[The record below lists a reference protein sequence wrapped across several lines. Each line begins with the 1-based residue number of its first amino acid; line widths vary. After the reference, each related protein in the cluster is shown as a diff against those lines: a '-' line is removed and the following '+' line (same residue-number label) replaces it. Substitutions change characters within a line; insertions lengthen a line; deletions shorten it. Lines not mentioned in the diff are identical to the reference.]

1 MFCSAL
7 AGALVQ
13 ARPASPT
20 PSTAEPPYISIQN
33 PLEGSSPGFFP
44 MSWMLHPET
53 FFHVWFVRSADAGQ
67 GMTFTSP
74 AGTILPA
81 DQATSEWRATDSPR
95 HGQDDG
101 SFRTSGPAR
110 KILAPP
116 SSFEAALPV
125 SPSPEER
132 DFQKG
137 RWRDVAIR

>member
-1 MFCSAL
+1 MFCA
-7 AGALVQ
+7 AVIGTLVQ

-20 PSTAEPPYISIQN
+20 PSTAEPAYISIQN
-33 PLEGSSPGFFP
+33 PLEGSSPAIFR

-53 FFHVWFVRSADAGQ
+53 LFHVWFVRSADAGQ
-67 GMTFTSP
+67 VMTCTP
-74 AGTILPA
+74 PVGTILPENQVTYA
-81 DQATSEWRATDSPR
+81 WRATDTPR

>member
-1 MFCSAL
+1 MFCAAL
-7 AGALVQ
+7 AGILVQ

-20 PSTAEPPYISIQN
+20 PSTAVPPYISIQN
-33 PLEGSSPGFFP
+33 PLEGSSPAIFR

-53 FFHVWFVRSADAGQ
+53 FFPAWFVRSADAGQ
-67 GMTFTSP
+67 GMTCTSP

-81 DQATSEWRATDSPR
+81 DHATNAWRATDTPR

-101 SFRTSGPAR
+101 SFGTSGPAR

-125 SPSPEER
+125 FPSPEER